1 MDESLRRRWAGEDV
15 DLTSRLPSDLIMAA
29 AEADPGIGAGI
40 GPYMTMQAGPS
51 SLDAVEP
58 RARAVY
64 ETGWR
69 PPLPE
74 GPSRAELVGVVAA
87 AARG

>member
-1 MDESLRRRWAGEDV
+1 
-15 DLTSRLPSDLIMAA
+15 
-29 AEADPGIGAGI
+29 
-40 GPYMTMQAGPS
+40 MTMQAGPS

-64 ETGWR
+64 EGGWR

-74 GPSRAELVGVVAA
+74 GPSRAELVDVVAA
-87 AARG
+87 AVAV